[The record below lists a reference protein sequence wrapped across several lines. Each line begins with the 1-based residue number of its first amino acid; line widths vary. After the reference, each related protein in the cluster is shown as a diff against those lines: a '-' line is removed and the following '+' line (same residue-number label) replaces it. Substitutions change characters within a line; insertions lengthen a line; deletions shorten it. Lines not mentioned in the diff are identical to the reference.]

1 MGKKIKIKKKR
12 EKNKLLLLKI
22 IEKWK
27 PFDFLKLFLN
37 VQTQDVILWTYF
49 F

>member
-22 IEKWK
+22 IEK
-27 PFDFLKLFLN
+27 
-37 VQTQDVILWTYF
+37 
-49 F
+49 